1 MKKLRTIISATSSS
15 SSSTSAASSTPII
28 STSSSSLSAATSVVI
43 FATFSDVDAQRLT
56 LAEDAVKVECVDQ
69 VLLRLKFDV
78 AEALEAVCFTIADHT
93 NILHLKNER

>member
-1 MKKLRTIISATSSS
+1 MKKLRTIVSATSSS

-28 STSSSSLSAATSVVI
+28 STSSSLSAAASVVI